1 MLQFRLIVLL
11 LFCTNKK
18 SVAVAVDSEIETLKN
33 RVTSL
38 ENEVSTLKTEK
49 KELLAVKSDVS
60 FLLEK
65 NTEIM
70 EILSKM
76 GQNDQSNAISLRK
89 TDNLSY
95 LKTISGMHFHYA
107 FGRFSYSF
115 FTDVK
120 SNLSVLK

>member
-18 SVAVAVDSEIETLKN
+18 SVAVAVDSEIETLKT

-38 ENEVSTLKTEK
+38 ENEVSILKTEK
-49 KELLAVKSDVS
+49 NELLAVKSDVS
-60 FLLEK
+60 FLLKK

-89 TDNLSY
+89 NDNLSY
-95 LKTISGMHFHYA
+95 LKTISGMHFQQRIYQ
-107 FGRFSYSF
+107 FINNF
-115 FTDVK
+115 K
-120 SNLSVLK
+120 CI